1 MVSSSVFIVD
11 IQLLPRLTDM
21 HIETKY
27 IDKKKSLTFAVNWYT
42 TIDWYGKVVASTTS
56 LMRIRMCVRV
66 FLERDRKR
74 EREKKRERKDG
85 KYLLNSV
92 AILTFH
98 WLDEV

>member
-1 MVSSSVFIVD
+1 
-11 IQLLPRLTDM
+11 
-21 HIETKY
+21 
-27 IDKKKSLTFAVNWYT
+27 
-42 TIDWYGKVVASTTS
+42 
-56 LMRIRMCVRV
+56 MCVRV